1 MSSTSGVVV
10 SQLVVSLRAMAQR
23 KQRCP
28 SSVLHIHAYEI
39 QCKLSDCLPAGALRE
54 TKRGWKRSQNF
65 GGSKVPPS
73 AILRTTAYQ
82 YCTKVGQFSSF
93 KKNMYCK
100 YVRTIKSCIAT
111 VPGTVSLVPG
121 KQGCLRMCQQVLSC
135 CRFSAGFFSGFLV
148 SKMEITKL

>member
-1 MSSTSGVVV
+1 VEWLFLNSWFRYGPWHNASSDVPVQYYIFMHMKSN
-10 SQLVVSLRAMAQR
+10 AN
-23 KQRCP
+23 CP
-28 SSVLHIHAYEI
+28 TV
-39 QCKLSDCLPAGALRE
+39 CLPARLGRQRGDGNDSRTLGAAKFRH
-54 TKRGWKRSQNF
+54 
-65 GGSKVPPS
+65 PPS

-148 SKMEITKL
+148 VSKMEITKL

>member
-1 MSSTSGVVV
+1 MEWLFLNSWFRYGPWHNASSDVPVQYYIFMHMKSN
-10 SQLVVSLRAMAQR
+10 AN
-23 KQRCP
+23 CP
-28 SSVLHIHAYEI
+28 TV
-39 QCKLSDCLPAGALRE
+39 CLPARLGRQRGDGNDPRTLGAAKFRH
-54 TKRGWKRSQNF
+54 
-65 GGSKVPPS
+65 PPS